1 MVIHDDDLSVQAFQG
16 SSDRVEAK
24 LQKVR
29 YPVIDDDDGEEHGKI
44 DPRITTFL
52 GTCGKID
59 IFAFFNVTSTMSLSF
74 KQLEKVS
81 KALGDIHRLKI
92 LHYLAGK
99 GGCGECS
106 ALQGVIDLAQPSIS
120 HHVKI
125 LVESGLVEGEKE
137 GRNYTY
143 TINNDVLNEYIEA
156 LKKLETSKLSIQ

>member
-1 MVIHDDDLSVQAFQG
+1 MAF
-16 SSDRVEAK
+16 
-24 LQKVR
+24 
-29 YPVIDDDDGEEHGKI
+29 
-44 DPRITTFL
+44 
-52 GTCGKID
+52 
-59 IFAFFNVTSTMSLSF
+59 SF
-74 KQLEKVS
+74 KQIEKVS
-81 KALGDIHRLKI
+81 KALGDTNRLKI

-143 TINNDVLNEYIEA
+143 TLNGAVLNEYLDE
-156 LKKLETSKLSIQ
+156 LKKLRTFTPC